1 MPGAR
6 ALILDCDGVL
16 ADTERDGH
24 LVAFNQ
30 TFAEFGLPAHWTLDD
45 YRVKL
50 RTGGGKERLASL
62 LTPEFVAAAGLPA
75 DPAAQQASVAAWHK
89 RKTAIYTQLVAS
101 GAVPPRS
108 GVARIVGDA
117 LAAGWQVAVASTS
130 AEPSVVATLERA
142 VGAEQAR
149 AVKVFAG
156 DIVPRKKPA
165 PDIYLAAVDWLG
177 LPAGQVV
184 VIEDSRNGLLAAAGA
199 GLATVI
205 TVNDLTKDEDF
216 SEAALVVSALGDPG
230 GERAV
235 VLANRAGIT
244 GGDWITLTDLAHVMP
259 GDHGEPEPDQP
270 EPDQPEPDQPEPD
283 QPEPDQPEQS
293 AAQRGAPMPKATLGD
308 VEHVVHTIATVAV
321 ENEKYFG
328 DLDAVVGD
336 GDFGYS
342 MARGFELVLTGWDGF
357 DRTDIGTFLKKVAVM
372 ITSRIGGTSGPIWG
386 TAFLRAG
393 AAAGTATELDGEQ
406 VVAMLWAAINGIKAR
421 GQSDVGDKTLLDA
434 LVPAT
439 ESIERS
445 VAAGLDA
452 PGTMRAAAGVARER
466 AEATRPMLAKRGRA
480 SYTGERSI
488 GTLDA
493 GAVAVAVMFEALAGL
508 SQEPT
513 AKS

>member
-1 MPGAR
+1 MPGTR

-16 ADTERDGH
+16 ADTERYGH

-45 YRVKL
+45 YRVKV
-50 RTGGGKERLASL
+50 RIGGGKERLASL
-62 LTPEFVAAAGLPA
+62 LTPGFVAAAGLPA

-89 RKTAIYTQLVAS
+89 RKTAIYTELVAS

-108 GVARIVGDA
+108 GVARIVGEA
-117 LAAGWQVAVASTS
+117 LAAGWRVAVASTS
-130 AEPSVVATLERA
+130 AQPSVVATLERA
-142 VGAEQAR
+142 VGGEQAR

-165 PDIYLAAVDWLG
+165 PDIYLAALDWLG
-177 LPAGQVV
+177 LPAGQAV

-244 GGDWITLTDLAHVMP
+244 AGDWITLTDLARVMP
-259 GDHGEPEPDQP
+259 GDHGETEPDQP
-270 EPDQPEPDQPEPD
+270 Q
-283 QPEPDQPEQS
+283 QS

-308 VEHVVHTIATVAV
+308 VEHVVRTIATVAV

-342 MARGFELVLTGWDGF
+342 MARGFELVLSGWDGF
-357 DRTDIGTFLKKVAVM
+357 DRTDIGTFLKKVALM

-393 AAAGTATELDGEQ
+393 SAAGAATELEAAQ

-445 VAAGLDA
+445 LAAGLDA
-452 PGTMRAAAGVARER
+452 PGTLRAAAQVAREQ

-493 GAVAVAVMFEALAGL
+493 GAVAVAVMFEAIAGL